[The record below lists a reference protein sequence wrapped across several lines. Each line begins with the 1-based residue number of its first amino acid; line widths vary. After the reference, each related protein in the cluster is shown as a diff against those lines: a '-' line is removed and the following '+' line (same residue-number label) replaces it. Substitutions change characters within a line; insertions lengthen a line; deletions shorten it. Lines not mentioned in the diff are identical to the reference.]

1 MQKEYLKHKFI
12 ITGSTG
18 WIGKCLL
25 DKLYSVF
32 GDDLNNNVVALSN
45 SSSQF
50 TLQNGYKVYLKGYDH
65 DFEDCDNY
73 ILCHF
78 AFLTM
83 DKVKNMTNEQ
93 YISQNGEIQDK
104 ISKIIRRTRPKSIIY
119 SSSGAV
125 YKKDNLYGQMK
136 IDDENY
142 FQEIAKEVG
151 CSMVIPRIF
160 NIGGPYIN
168 KHNLYAISDFIVQL
182 IKGGEVVINAPH
194 RVIRSYVHI
203 NDILDICLSWAL
215 DRDNQGKSIIFD
227 TKNKKDVDLLEL
239 ANQIIKVT
247 NIRGSVTIS
256 ENYPLEGKEDKYTGS
271 SDLIN
276 EVCKQYSISLKGY
289 EEIIKDTYKY
299 LKN

>member
-1 MQKEYLKHKFI
+1 
-12 ITGSTG
+12 
-18 WIGKCLL
+18 
-25 DKLYSVF
+25 
-32 GDDLNNNVVALSN
+32 
-45 SSSQF
+45 
-50 TLQNGYKVYLKGYDH
+50 
-65 DFEDCDNY
+65 
-73 ILCHF
+73 
-78 AFLTM
+78 
-83 DKVKNMTNEQ
+83 
-93 YISQNGEIQDK
+93 
-104 ISKIIRRTRPKSIIY
+104 
-119 SSSGAV
+119 
-125 YKKDNLYGQMK
+125 
-136 IDDENY
+136 
-142 FQEIAKEVG
+142 
-151 CSMVIPRIF
+151 MVIPRIF

-289 EEIIKDTYKY
+289 EKIIKDTYKY